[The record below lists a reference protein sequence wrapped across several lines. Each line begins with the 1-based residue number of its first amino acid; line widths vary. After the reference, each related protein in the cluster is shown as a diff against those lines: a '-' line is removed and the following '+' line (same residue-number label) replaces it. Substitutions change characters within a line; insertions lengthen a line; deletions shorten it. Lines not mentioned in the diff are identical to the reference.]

1 MENMRIGVS
10 AYSYYKLIGA
20 GKMELID
27 TIEAAKETGFD
38 IIEFITL
45 PGETKEERLEL
56 ARTLKERAAEVGIEI
71 NAYAV
76 GAELLYGGATKNV
89 ADEVAKLK
97 EEVEIAQALGVD
109 RMRHDVAHG
118 IDYEQD
124 PGANYFTVLDRLAEP
139 VREVTEFAAERGIK
153 TMTENHGF
161 FSQDSDRVEA
171 LIEAVDHPNFGAL
184 VDMGNFLCADE
195 DPVSA
200 VDRLLSY
207 AFHVHAKDF
216 IFKAGQE
223 ISPGAGWITTR
234 SANYLRGTV
243 IGHGVV
249 PVYHVVQML
258 KHRGY
263 SGDLSIEFEGWED
276 PSEAIPASYAYLRSC
291 LGD

>member
-1 MENMRIGVS
+1 MRIGVS
-10 AYSYYKLIGA
+10 AYSYYKLINA
-20 GKMELID
+20 GEMELID
-27 TIEAAKETGFD
+27 TIDAAKETGFD

-45 PGETKEERLEL
+45 PGETKDERLEL
-56 ARTLKERAAEVGIEI
+56 ARKLKERAEKVGIEI

-97 EEVEIAQALGVD
+97 DEVDIAQALGVD
-109 RMRHDVAHG
+109 RLRHDVANG

-124 PGANYFTVLDRLAEP
+124 PGESYYTLIDRLADP
-139 VREVTEFAAERGIK
+139 VREVTEYAAGLGIK

-171 LIEAVDHPNFGAL
+171 LINTVDHPNFGAL

-200 VDRLLSY
+200 VDRLLPY

-216 IFKAGQE
+216 IFKSGQE
-223 ISPGAGWITTR
+223 INPGGGWLTTR
-234 SANYLRGTV
+234 SSNYLRGTV

-249 PVYHVVQML
+249 PVYHIVQLL

-276 PSEAIPASYAYLRSC
+276 PNQAIPASFAYLKSC
-291 LGD
+291 LGE